1 MISLSRMAKVL
12 RQVFERDARELA
24 RSMGVIERERKL
36 HGTTL
41 ALLLVLGW
49 LHHPQAGSSAL
60 ARFAGTLGV
69 RISKQ
74 GIEEHWTMGTAEWLY
89 EVLLRAIGSVLSAK
103 AVAVPLLRRFAGV
116 YLEDGSS
123 IVLPDP
129 LEQSWRGCRG
139 GNGASEGTKAG
150 VKLTLRLDLVQGT
163 VQGPMLQEGR
173 SHESRSL
180 LQSLPLV
187 KGALWIADMGYFALV
202 RLAQMSQAGMY
213 FLMPLKDGV
222 VLWLEG
228 KRGDI
233 LSILQVS
240 GAQEQAYEVCLGA
253 SKQVSCRVLARR
265 ASETQIKGRHKKQDE
280 YAHKHGTTVSQRQR
294 DWACWQIVITNVP
307 VALLTLDQAFVLLRC
322 RWQIELLWKLWKMQG
337 LVDEWQTKNEAR
349 ILCEVYAKLLGLLV
363 QHWVMLLTCW
373 EDPHRSWITVSEMV
387 RDQVVVLAHGFCG
400 RLSLMRALRLMCEAI
415 VQAAGR
421 SIAGRSDRPST
432 SRLLLAFGEVGLT

>member
-1 MISLSRMAKVL
+1 MAKVL
-12 RQVFERDARELA
+12 RQVFEKDARELA

-74 GIEEHWTMGTAEWLY
+74 GIEEHWTMRTAEWLY

-103 AVAVPLLRRFAGV
+103 AVAVPLLGRFAGV

-123 IVLPDP
+123 IVLPDA

-150 VKLTLRLDLVQGT
+150 VKLTLRLDLVQGR

-213 FLMPLKDGV
+213 FLMPR
-222 VLWLEG
+222 
-228 KRGDI
+228 KRWG
-233 LSILQVS
+233 
-240 GAQEQAYEVCLGA
+240 GAVAGGEARGYSQHFASQWSPGA
-253 SKQVSCRVLARR
+253 SL
-265 ASETQIKGRHKKQDE
+265 
-280 YAHKHGTTVSQRQR
+280 
-294 DWACWQIVITNVP
+294 
-307 VALLTLDQAFVLLRC
+307 
-322 RWQIELLWKLWKMQG
+322 
-337 LVDEWQTKNEAR
+337 
-349 ILCEVYAKLLGLLV
+349 
-363 QHWVMLLTCW
+363 
-373 EDPHRSWITVSEMV
+373 
-387 RDQVVVLAHGFCG
+387 
-400 RLSLMRALRLMCEAI
+400 
-415 VQAAGR
+415 
-421 SIAGRSDRPST
+421 
-432 SRLLLAFGEVGLT
+432 